1 MLSVLILAKGMW
13 WAAVFASTL
22 LHVVAAEAAP
32 ATSTEGVR
40 LSLSINGL
48 PLSERPFVDHTH
60 QWPPALSWQ
69 LESLSE
75 QNLEQTAYTLDMN
88 GARAGEEATADM
100 RHDIVPAPVSL
111 AILESPFVLLPPL
124 SRTCTDAAPRA
135 TCVCTTPATFSAIS
149 GPRAVALGSRVQPC
163 LSPLPPTPTP
173 SAYMSLPPSPAQTAL

>member
-1 MLSVLILAKGMW
+1 MW

-124 SRTCTDAAPRA
+124 SRTSTDAAQRA
-135 TCVCTTPATFSAIS
+135 
-149 GPRAVALGSRVQPC
+149 
-163 LSPLPPTPTP
+163 P
-173 SAYMSLPPSPAQTAL
+173 SQCPVP